1 MKKTTNRPATTE
13 EWALLYAEQGLA
25 VVPIIPGTKRPPMKD
40 WQQKATTDPE
50 QIRSWWSKWPEYG
63 VGFVT
68 GAKSGGV
75 VVTDCDY
82 HPERGID
89 GPGALEAWEMING
102 ELPSS
107 WEAVSGS
114 GGVHKFARAMDNPPR
129 AQHLLENQI
138 DFQADGALIVLPPTI
153 HPKTGKPYTWR
164 VAPWEAQIADF
175 DGLAKDFIEDA
186 LLEAADGKF
195 KPAFTAPEEILE
207 GERAGTLI
215 RLIGSLVTKGL
226 SEEAIKA
233 AVRAENEAKCV
244 PPLSE
249 EELEGTI
256 FPAIGR
262 FISRQE
268 PVQQAQ
274 EGAKTKPSTNLS
286 LGLSNLAEI
295 DEAEPD
301 WLIPGYVPRYQ
312 ITSLAG
318 DGGSGKTTI
327 WCGIAAA
334 VSAGRKCFLEQDD
347 LAPEREPGKVLFFS
361 AEDSLKYTLARR
373 LRKNDANLANIIS
386 LDVSDKRFA
395 AVKFN
400 SNYLEQLLAEYRPT
414 LCIFD
419 PIQSFVPPD
428 IKMGDRNAMRQ
439 CLEPLIGYGE
449 KYGTTFLIVEHAN
462 KMAGAYGRKRIAD
475 SADIWDISRSVLMAG
490 ETPDEGIRYLSHEK
504 SNYGPLQLTT
514 LYELDNER
522 AEFCGTSTLRDR
534 EYVIG
539 AEYGNK
545 QKPQREGAKDLILE
559 TLRGTER
566 GEIETAELDDL
577 AKAAGISKNTWS
589 RAKADLKSEGVIEY
603 RCQGNG
609 KERKFFTIYTQ
620 FQMGEKG

>member
-1 MKKTTNRPATTE
+1 MKKPASNKPE
-13 EWALLYAEQGLA
+13 AWALYYASLGLA
-25 VVPIIPGTKRPPMKD
+25 VVPIIPGTKRPPMKS
-40 WQQKATTDPE
+40 WQQDASTDPE
-50 QIRSWWSKWPEYG
+50 KIRSWWSRWPDYG

-68 GAKSGGV
+68 GEKSGGV
-75 VVTDCDY
+75 VVTDLDY

-89 GPGALEAWEMING
+89 GPGELEAWESVNG
-102 ELPSS
+102 KTEPT

-114 GGVHKFARAMDNPPR
+114 GGVHRFYIAADNPPR
-129 AQHLLENQI
+129 SQHLINGQV

-164 VAPWEAQIADF
+164 RSPQEAQIATF

-186 LLEAADGKF
+186 ILEAPTGKNS
-195 KPAFTAPEEILE
+195 PVFTAPEEIPE
-207 GERAGTLI
+207 GERVGTLI
-215 RLIGSLVTKGL
+215 RMIGSLVNKGL
-226 SEEAIKA
+226 SNEAIEA
-233 AVRAENEAKCV
+233 AIRAENEKKCSPV
-244 PPLSE
+244 LTE
-249 EELEGTI
+249 EELQGTI

-262 FISRQE
+262 FMSHQE
-268 PVQQAQ
+268 PQIRPERQQA
-274 EGAKTKPSTNLS
+274 AAAPSTKLS
-286 LGLSNLAEI
+286 TGLCGLGQIQEE
-295 DEAEPD
+295 DPD
-301 WLIPGYVPRYQ
+301 WLIPGYVPKYQ

-318 DGGSGKTTI
+318 DGGAGKTTI
-327 WCGIAAA
+327 WCGLAAA
-334 VSAGRKCFLEQDD
+334 ISSGRKCFMEQDD
-347 LAPEREPGKVLFFS
+347 LAPDRAPGKVLFFS

-373 LRKNDANLANIIS
+373 LRKNGANLDNIFSMDI
-386 LDVSDKRFA
+386 SDKRFA

-400 SNYLEQLLAEYRPT
+400 SKYLEQLLDEYRPT

-449 KYGTTFLIVEHAN
+449 RFGTTFLVVEHAN

-490 ETPDEGIRYLSHEK
+490 ETNEEGIRYLSHEK
-504 SNYGPLQLTT
+504 SNYGPLQTT
-514 LYELDNER
+514 ILYELDNER
-522 AEFCGTSTLRDR
+522 AEYTGESTLRDR
-534 EYVIG
+534 DYILG

-545 QKPQREGAKDLILE
+545 LKPQRESAKELLLD
-559 TLRGTER
+559 TLKGTEK

-589 RAKADLKSEGVIEY
+589 RAKADLKSEGEISY

-609 KERKFFTIYTQ
+609 KDKKFFTIYTH
-620 FQMGEKG
+620 FQMGE